1 VTSFI
6 LTSRTNINHQN
17 SLDLLKCLCAQ
28 VWLSRMDGHMGLG
41 NSVALKLAG
50 ISSLLED
57 PEGGTIIRTA
67 GGGNIK

>member
-1 VTSFI
+1 
-6 LTSRTNINHQN
+6 
-17 SLDLLKCLCAQ
+17 
-28 VWLSRMDGHMGLG
+28 MDGHMGLG